1 MEWLRCLQA
10 KGLTGLRRARGS
22 RAAWKYPQCSTLA
35 PPFTAVD
42 KAQLNASFFKK
53 TKQTGKP
60 ADDIWWMK
68 CCFFFPRWVSGQSGS
83 RIGLRSQGGTAWS
96 CYCWDFFNSA
106 SASWTRDA
114 EKVRG
119 GDEGVCVCVLKKR
132 ISVYASAATEHRKP
146 PVSMGTGKTPCTFY
160 CGRGEAPAF
169 RSDRRGRNGP
179 LGPDPLC
186 NVCCL

>member
-1 MEWLRCLQA
+1 MELLLLGFLQQRLGLLDERRR
-10 KGLTGLRRARGS
+10 KGERRRRGS
-22 RAAWKYPQCSTLA
+22 
-35 PPFTAVD
+35 
-42 KAQLNASFFKK
+42 
-53 TKQTGKP
+53 
-60 ADDIWWMK
+60 
-68 CCFFFPRWVSGQSGS
+68 
-83 RIGLRSQGGTAWS
+83 
-96 CYCWDFFNSA
+96 
-106 SASWTRDA
+106 
-114 EKVRG
+114 
-119 GDEGVCVCVLKKR
+119 VCVCVLKKR